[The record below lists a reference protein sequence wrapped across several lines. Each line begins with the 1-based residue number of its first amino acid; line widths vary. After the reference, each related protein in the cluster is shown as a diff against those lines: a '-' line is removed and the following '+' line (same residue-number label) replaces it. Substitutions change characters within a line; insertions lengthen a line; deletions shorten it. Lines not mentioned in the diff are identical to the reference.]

1 MFPRR
6 IRVATPRGNPVNRP
20 IHGGSVG
27 LAFAATNQDVAR
39 SSPAGSQP
47 EAGLD
52 AMKQLVHEQLWLLRT
67 SYVLRRL
74 RLPAFSDRLQACG
87 LSSSRCSTR
96 SDCSFGRAPHC
107 TWKLLAPTSTGRRPS
122 IAAPAASLHV
132 GRSNPVGVALTRLG
146 RLGARRFTSSN
157 RRRSSRGIAAG
168 FASSGPGKADTAS
181 AAQRCHLMC
190 AR

>member
-107 TWKLLAPTSTGRRPS
+107 TWKLLRSDINWPSSIDRGARVFASRPPIESCGRGSHTPG
-122 IAAPAASLHV
+122 AA
-132 GRSNPVGVALTRLG
+132 
-146 RLGARRFTSSN
+146 GARRFTSSN
-157 RRRSSRGIAAG
+157 RRRSSRGIVAV
-168 FASSGPGKADTAS
+168 SPLLDLEEPTSHRPPS
-181 AAQRCHLMC
+181 AAT
-190 AR
+190 